1 MIYHAHVHKSF
12 LSTYKIYHFFFLY
25 SIHEKMTITYNKTAT
40 VHVGLIQY
48 HYEIMKCTAF
58 FSVKKEFN
66 FFFQI
71 LVHVLLYLNMRQN
84 HVCKQTYSYHNSNT
98 PLENFVYGGA
108 QVENKIHLNLNFA

>member
-66 FFFQI
+66 FFFSNPCTCTSLFKHETKSCLQ
-71 LVHVLLYLNMRQN
+71 
-84 HVCKQTYSYHNSNT
+84 KTDSYHNSNT

-108 QVENKIHLNLNFA
+108 HSRK

>member
-48 HYEIMKCTAF
+48 HYEIMKSTAF

-84 HVCKQTYSYHNSNT
+84 HVCKRQTAITIPIH
-98 PLENFVYGGA
+98 PLKTLFMGVPR
-108 QVENKIHLNLNFA
+108 